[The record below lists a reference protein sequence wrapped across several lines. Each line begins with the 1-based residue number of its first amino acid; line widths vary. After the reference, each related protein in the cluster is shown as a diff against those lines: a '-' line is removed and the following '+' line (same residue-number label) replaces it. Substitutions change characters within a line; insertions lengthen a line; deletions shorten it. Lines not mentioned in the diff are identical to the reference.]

1 MSVPT
6 VDASTETEQSVF
18 PYKRA
23 CPFSM
28 PSEYGPMMQQ
38 GSITKVT
45 LITGL
50 QVWAVTGYENIKQL
64 LTDPR
69 ISSSRK
75 HDNFPFYFQ
84 APPEFRTE
92 TSFIGYD
99 APEHTTTRRKAA
111 VTFTNRRVQQ
121 LREKIAKNVDE
132 RLDVMEAAGSP
143 ADLHE
148 IVSLPV
154 PMTMICELLGVPYED
169 HDFFAT
175 HGTNLLGGHS
185 SQEQRQAAMV
195 EVGRYLEKL
204 VDLKEAEPGDDL
216 LSRAIVAY
224 RESGEEYTKRD
235 LVNLCRLLMNG
246 GHETTANMISLCT
259 MALLRNPAQ
268 LAALREDPERLI
280 GPAIEELVRYI
291 TIGDLAV
298 PRVALEDIE
307 IDGVTIEKGDGLLC
321 LLQTANHD
329 GTVFEQPEE
338 LLLERGTRR
347 HLGFGHGA
355 HYCIGADLA
364 RVELEI
370 AIVKIIERFPTL
382 EMAVP
387 FESIRTKEGSVVYG
401 VWSLPVKW

>member
-1 MSVPT
+1 MT
-6 VDASTETEQSVF
+6 TTEAAAEQSVF
-18 PYKRA
+18 PYKRK

-28 PSEYGPMMQQ
+28 PAEYGPAMEQS
-38 GSITKVT
+38 SIFKVK

-50 QVWAVTGYENIKQL
+50 DVWAVTGYDNIRGL

-75 HDNFPFYFQ
+75 HEQFPFYFH

-111 VTFTNRRVQQ
+111 VTFTNRRVQM
-121 LREKIAKNVDE
+121 LREKIEANLND
-132 RLDVMEAAGSP
+132 RLDALEAAGSP

-169 HDFFAT
+169 HEFFAR
-175 HGTNLLGGHS
+175 HGANLLGGHS
-185 SQEQRQAAMV
+185 NAEQRQAAMV
-195 EVGRYLEKL
+195 EVGNYLEKL
-204 VDLKEAEPGDDL
+204 VDLKEREPGDDL
-216 LSRAIVAY
+216 ISRAIVAY
-224 RESGEEYTKRD
+224 KESGEEYTRRD

-246 GHETTANMISLCT
+246 GHETTANMISLST
-259 MALLRNPAQ
+259 MALLQNPDQLAQ
-268 LAALREDPERLI
+268 LKADPALI

-291 TIGDLAV
+291 TIGDLAI
-298 PRVALEDIE
+298 PRVALQDIE
-307 IDGVTIEKGDGLLC
+307 IDGVTIKKGEGILC
-321 LLQTANHD
+321 LSLTANRD
-329 GTVFEQPEE
+329 PNAFEHPGD
-338 LLLERGTRR
+338 LVLANGNRR

-364 RVELEI
+364 RLELQ
-370 AIVKIIERFPTL
+370 IVLTKLFERFPNL
-382 EMAVP
+382 QLAVP
-387 FESIRTKEGSVVYG
+387 AADIRTKEGSVVYG

>member
-1 MSVPT
+1 MSVN
-6 VDASTETEQSVF
+6 AAESTTDQSTF
-18 PYKRA
+18 PYKRK
-23 CPFSM
+23 CPFSL
-28 PSEYGPMMQQ
+28 PEEYGPMMKK
-38 GSITKVT
+38 GSVTKVS

-50 QVWAVTGYENIKQL
+50 EVWAVTDYHLIRQL

-75 HDNFPFYFQ
+75 HDNFPFYFE

-121 LREKIAKNVDE
+121 LRAKIAENVDL
-132 RLDVMEAAGSP
+132 RLDALEAAGSP

-154 PMTMICELLGVPYED
+154 PMSMICELLGVPYED
-169 HDFFAT
+169 HAFFAE

-185 SQEQRQAAMV
+185 TPDQRQAAMV

-204 VDLKEAEPGDDL
+204 VGLKEREPGDDL
-216 LSRAIVAY
+216 LSRAIIAY
-224 RESGEEYTKRD
+224 RESGEEYTTRD

-259 MALLRNPAQ
+259 MALLRNPEQ
-268 LAALREDPERLI
+268 LEQLKADPTLI
-280 GPAIEELVRYI
+280 GPAVEELVRYI

-298 PRVALEDIE
+298 PRVALDDIE
-307 IDGVTIEKGDGLLC
+307 LDGVTIKKGDGILC
-321 LLQTANHD
+321 LALPANRD
-329 GTVFEQPEE
+329 ATVFDRPDE
-338 LLLERGTRR
+338 LILSRGTRR

-370 AIVKIIERFPTL
+370 ALTKIFERFPDL
-382 EMAVP
+382 QLAVP
-387 FESIRTKEGSVVYG
+387 YEDIRTKEGSVVYG

>member
-1 MSVPT
+1 MTTEAVKTGP
-6 VDASTETEQSVF
+6 DAGTSVF
-18 PYKRA
+18 PYKRK
-23 CPFSM
+23 CPFSQ
-28 PSEYGPMMQQ
+28 PEEYGPMIEEAAI
-38 GSITKVT
+38 SKVK
-45 LITGL
+45 LITGIE
-50 QVWAVTGYENIKQL
+50 VWAVTGYENIRQL
-64 LTDPR
+64 LMDPR

-111 VTFTNRRVQQ
+111 VTFTNRRVQR
-121 LREKIAKNVDE
+121 LRENIAKNVDE
-132 RLDVMEAAGSP
+132 CLDRLAAAGSP

-154 PMTMICELLGVPYED
+154 PMTLICELLGVPFED
-169 HDFFAT
+169 HAFFAE

-185 SQEQRQAAMV
+185 SAEQRQAAMV

-204 VDLKEAEPGDDL
+204 VDSKEAAPEDDL
-216 LSRAIVAY
+216 ISRAIVAY

-259 MALLRNPAQ
+259 MALLQNPDQLAQ
-268 LAALREDPERLI
+268 LKADPTLI

-291 TIGDLAV
+291 TIGDLAI

-307 IDGVTIEKGDGLLC
+307 IDGVTIKKGDGILC
-321 LLQTANHD
+321 LSLTANRD
-329 GTVFEQPEE
+329 PKVFDRPDE
-338 LLLERGTRR
+338 LILSRGNRR

-370 AIVKIIERFPTL
+370 AISKIFERFPDL
-382 EMAVP
+382 QLAVP
-387 FESIRTKEGSVVYG
+387 FEDIKTKEGSVVYG
-401 VWSLPVKW
+401 VWALPVKW